1 MNDGEENIGECGECG
16 GMNCKATVSVEDYIV
31 YYNCSDCGYNGHD
44 YFEDLYGCMSV
55 PWGFLL

>member
-1 MNDGEENIGECGECG
+1 MMHNGEEYTVECGECG
-16 GMNCKATVSVEDYIV
+16 GMNCKIKAEDYVV
-31 YYNCSDCGYNGHD
+31 YYNCPDCGYEGHD